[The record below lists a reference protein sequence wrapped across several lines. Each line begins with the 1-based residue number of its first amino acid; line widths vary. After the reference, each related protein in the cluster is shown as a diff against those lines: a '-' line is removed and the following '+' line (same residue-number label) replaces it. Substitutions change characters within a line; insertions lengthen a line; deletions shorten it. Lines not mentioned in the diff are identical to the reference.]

1 MNRQKAKGKQRPT
14 TSNVSTT
21 NALQDPDITYQRT
34 RDGFVEG
41 LKLVKAATEAAPF
54 LGPLKATCEISIL
67 FLETTRVRG
76 T

>member
-1 MNRQKAKGKQRPT
+1 MNRLKGKGKQRPIA
-14 TSNVSTT
+14 SNVLTT
-21 NALQDPDITYQRT
+21 DIPQDPDIAYQRT
-34 RDGFVEG
+34 RDGLIQG